1 MTAPRECGT
10 NRLVGKSDN
19 EKHAEGAVS
28 PMSTSKHRLLMIEPY
43 WGGSHRA
50 FLEGLR
56 RRLGVECGLL
66 TLPPRKWKMR
76 MQLSAF
82 WAAEHIEKMAAA
94 GERFDAALCST
105 FVDAAALRARLCR
118 RGIHLPL
125 AIYFHENQFGYPGQV
140 EDPGRHQ
147 FTAINFASA
156 LAADTLAFNSR
167 YNMETFLDGIRQ
179 YLKKAADMD
188 LAHLTAVVSAKS
200 RVLYPGI
207 DFDDIDAAPRP
218 TGKPPAPVIVWNHRW
233 EHDKNPERFFRA
245 LFALSE
251 AGLDFGLIVMGEQFA
266 TCPEIFEVARQRLSG
281 HILHFGFVPSR
292 REYARRLRQ
301 GDIVVSTARQEFFG
315 IAVLEAVRAG
325 CRPLVP
331 DRLAYRELYP
341 AQFRYRP
348 ETLFPRLKELLENE
362 CSFSDTDGQKLTRG
376 FAWPAIISDFRRW
389 LAPLLHN
396 DTPGGYIDNSV

>member
-1 MTAPRECGT
+1 MPMRE
-10 NRLVGKSDN
+10 
-19 EKHAEGAVS
+19 
-28 PMSTSKHRLLMIEPY
+28 HRLLMIEPY

-56 RRLGVECGLL
+56 RELGARCTLL

-82 WAAEHIEKMAAA
+82 WAAERIEKMAAA

-118 RGIHLPL
+118 RGIRLPL
-125 AIYFHENQFGYPGQV
+125 AVYFHENQFSYPGRV

-147 FTAINFASA
+147 FTAINFATA
-156 LAADTLAFNSR
+156 LAADRLAFNSR
-167 YNMETFLDGIRQ
+167 YNRDSFLEGIRR

-188 LAHLTAVVSAKS
+188 LGHLAAVVADKS
-200 RVLYPGI
+200 RVIYPGI
-207 DFDDIDAAPRP
+207 DFGDIDAAPAEKA
-218 TGKPPAPVIVWNHRW
+218 GAPVIVWNHRW
-233 EHDKNPERFFRA
+233 EHDKDPETFFQA
-245 LFALSE
+245 LFALSD
-251 AGLDFGLIVMGEQFA
+251 AGADFGLIVMGERFA
-266 TCPEIFEVARQRLSG
+266 SCPEIFAAAREKLSR
-281 HILHFGFVPSR
+281 HILHFGFAPSR

-331 DRLAYRELYP
+331 DRLAYREIYP
-341 AQFRYRP
+341 QAYRYRP
-348 ETLFPRLKELLENE
+348 GSLLTHLKKRLEDGRD
-362 CSFSDTDGQKLTRG
+362 FSEKDGRKLTQR
-376 FAWPAIISDFRRW
+376 FAWPTVISHFRRW
-389 LAPLLHN
+389 LTPLPDNGL
-396 DTPGGYIDNSV
+396 PRGGNSGD